1 MLKAT
6 GKIVI
11 ATFCL
16 ILFLSQLDGINAF
29 VSEAKTAAKI
39 VDKALE
45 VCKVSK
51 NEIQNFAKLDYKG
64 LMQALSKYADEP
76 KKIETIIVAVAREKK
91 IISAAEADEVFKNLA
106 EVKNF
111 RNVVKLLCS
120 ESKAQINGA
129 MYELQVANS
138 ASKNGFKVM
147 EFRQKFLGDPNKMF
161 TDIDLILE
169 SKNGKTIIM
178 ECKSY
183 AGITSDMVHADAQ
196 TLVHY
201 ANQNKN
207 CVKVFAFAEEPSE
220 LTKKILQ
227 ERCGCI
233 VLFGDP
239 DSQILALSLMI

>member
-1 MLKAT
+1 MPKKTNKLAIAALCLML
-6 GKIVI
+6 V
-11 ATFCL
+11 
-16 ILFLSQLDGINAF
+16 LSQSYCAYAF
-29 VSEAKTAAKI
+29 VSESKTAAKI

-45 VCKVSK
+45 VFKISK
-51 NEIQNFAKLDYKG
+51 NEIQNFAKLDYKD
-64 LMQALSKYADEP
+64 LMKALSKYSDEP

-91 IISAAEADEVFKNLA
+91 ILNAAEADEIFKSLA
-106 EVKNF
+106 DVKNF

-129 MYELQVANS
+129 LYELKVANS
-138 ASKNGFKVM
+138 STKNGFKVL
-147 EFRQKFLGDPNKMF
+147 EFRHKYLGDPNKNF

-169 SKNGKTIIM
+169 SVNGKKIIM

-201 ANQNKN
+201 ANQEKN
-207 CVKVFAFAEEPSE
+207 CIKVFAFAEEPSE

-227 ERCGCI
+227 ERYGCI

-239 DSQILALSLMI
+239 DSQLLALSHMV

>member
-6 GKIVI
+6 GRIVM
-11 ATFCL
+11 ATICL
-16 ILFLSQLDGINAF
+16 MLFLSQIDGINAF

-39 VDKALE
+39 VDKALDAFN
-45 VCKVSK
+45 VSK
-51 NEIQNFAKLDYKG
+51 NEIKRLSNLNYKELG
-64 LMQALSKYADEP
+64 QALSKYIDEP
-76 KKIETIIVAVAREKK
+76 KKIEAIFVAVAREKK
-91 IISAAEADEVFKNLA
+91 ILNAAEADEVFKNLGDI
-106 EVKNF
+106 KNF

-129 MYELQVANS
+129 LYELRVANS
-138 ASKNGFKVM
+138 AQKNGFKVV
-147 EFRQKFLGDPNKMF
+147 EFRQKYLGDPNKVF

-169 SKNGKTIIM
+169 TKNGKTIIM

-183 AGITSDMVHADAQ
+183 PGITSDMVHADAQ

-201 ANQNKN
+201 ANQNTN

-227 ERCGCI
+227 ERYGCI

-239 DSQILALSLMI
+239 DAQLLALSHMV